1 MHLLSRLAQ
10 FMALSAKPAN
20 GFLLF
25 VPEGKAKSFTGQLI
39 GGGTLSLKRSRKLAR
54 HLC

>member
-1 MHLLSRLAQ
+1 MRGYERHGAI
-10 FMALSAKPAN
+10 AKPAN

-39 GGGTLSLKRSRKLAR
+39 GGGLSDPLIFK
-54 HLC
+54 